1 MSSANVEIVLRCDE
15 AWSRWDPGEIAGFYS
30 DDAEI
35 VSATTDLTGKTYHG
49 HGGLRQYMADFGEAF
64 ERPEMETLEV
74 IPAGDQ
80 VAVVTRVST
89 RGRASG
95 AAVMTESTAVFT
107 LRDGLICREVV
118 YPTRAEALEAMG
130 NP

>member
-1 MSSANVEIVLRCDE
+1 
-15 AWSRWDPGEIAGFYS
+15 
-30 DDAEI
+30 
-35 VSATTDLTGKTYHG
+35 
-49 HGGLRQYMADFGEAF
+49 
-64 ERPEMETLEV
+64 METLEV